1 MFLYHQNLEENSNKT
16 NTKKI
21 AINRDEQPAA
31 NPSSFCRSSPQS
43 SEALLH
49 RYKIFNLR
57 VFIPSLTA
65 L

>member
-31 NPSSFCRSSPQS
+31 NPSSFSESSTETELRIENTAPAPDTRHQS
-43 SEALLH
+43 GS
-49 RYKIFNLR
+49 
-57 VFIPSLTA
+57 
-65 L
+65 